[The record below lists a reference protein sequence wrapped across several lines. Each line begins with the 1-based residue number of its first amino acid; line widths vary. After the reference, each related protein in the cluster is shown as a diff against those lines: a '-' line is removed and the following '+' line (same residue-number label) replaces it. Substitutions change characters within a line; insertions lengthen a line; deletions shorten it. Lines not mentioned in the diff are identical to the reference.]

1 MIEAHRISKMY
12 SRGVYALRDLSLRID
27 KGEFVFLT
35 GPSGAGKSSLL
46 RLMFLAH
53 RPSRGLISLFGREIA
68 TVPRREFPALRRRIG
83 VVFQDPYAS
92 LDPRQRV
99 ADIVGEPLR
108 VAGID
113 AHSRRVAAARGLAE
127 VGLDASALDR
137 YPHQFSGGQRQ
148 RIALARAL
156 AAGPELLVCDEAV
169 SALDA
174 VHRAGVL
181 ALLARLKRERGL
193 ALLFI
198 THDLGAARALAET
211 IAVMDAG
218 RIVEQGDTVTVLDAP
233 THPVTRALVA
243 ATPRLPPRYL
253 GPGNY

>member
-1 MIEAHRISKMY
+1 
-12 SRGVYALRDLSLRID
+12 V
-27 KGEFVFLT
+27 GE
-35 GPSGAGKSSLL
+35 
-46 RLMFLAH
+46 
-53 RPSRGLISLFGREIA
+53 I
-68 TVPRREFPALRRRIG
+68 
-83 VVFQDPYAS
+83 
-92 LDPRQRV
+92 V
-99 ADIVGEPLR
+99 AEPLR
-108 VAGID
+108 VAGMD
-113 AHSRRVAAARGLAE
+113 ASSRRLAAARGLAE
-127 VGLDASALDR
+127 VGLDAGALDR

-198 THDLGAARALAET
+198 THDLAAARVLAED

-218 RIVEQGDTVTVLDAP
+218 RIVERGPTTDVLRTP
-233 THPVTRALVA
+233 SHPVTRALLA
-243 ATPRLPPRYL
+243 ATPPRTARYRP
-253 GPGNY
+253 PGNC